1 MNEPNY
7 EYIGRCT
14 VLRRRINHKLDTLF
28 RMKTSVAEAASSH
41 LIGGSL
47 VLNRSA
53 ADCIEEAASKY
64 RTLLEQIAEI
74 AQEHNEYAP
83 LAGLDVIDIRLC
95 GINSVEAVA
104 SGTGNYATENAKS
117 L

>member
-14 VLRRRINHKLDTLF
+14 VLRRRINCKLDTLSNI
-28 RMKTSVAEAASSH
+28 KAAISLSESSY
-41 LIGGSL
+41 LIDGSL
-47 VLNRSA
+47 VLNHSA
-53 ADCIEEAASKY
+53 ADCIEDAASKY
-64 RTLLEQIAEI
+64 RTLLQQITAM

-83 LAGLDVIDIRLC
+83 SAGLDVIDIRLY
-95 GINSVEAVA
+95 GINSAEAAV
-104 SGTGNYATENAKS
+104 SGTGSYAAENAKS